1 MQSFKKMLRKS
12 TFIYLFIY
20 LLNYTEIKSCVTVGK
35 CMNLYI
41 YIYYCILKLLHIM
54 RTVMKIIYVYIVN
67 IFKLGK
73 LIHLYIMHIH

>member
-1 MQSFKKMLRKS
+1 MLRKS

-41 YIYYCILKLLHIM
+41 YILLHI
-54 RTVMKIIYVYIVN
+54 KITAYNENCHENYLCIHCEYI
-67 IFKLGK
+67 
-73 LIHLYIMHIH
+73 